1 VAIPAFNKHGLLPE
15 GIHDCSLEELR
26 DRFGTFQSSDRRPR
40 LWQRLRQFIEEL
52 RQSHLIREV
61 LIDGSFVTNLPS
73 PNDIDLILVLPLD
86 HDIYAELTPSA
97 YNVISKTRVRVQF
110 EFDIFVVGAESIE
123 YRMALGFF
131 ARVRNRPQ
139 LRKGILRL
147 QL

>member
-1 VAIPAFNKHGLLPE
+1 MAIPAFNKHGLLPE

-40 LWQRLRQFIEEL
+40 LWQRLRQFIEDL
-52 RQSHLIREV
+52 RQSDLIREV

-86 HDIYAELTPSA
+86 HDIHAELTPSA

-123 YRMALGFF
+123 YRKALGFF